1 MALIP
6 LIIIIVFVVMI
17 IIASIF
23 AFAFIK
29 KYSGVVP
36 QDDILKQ
43 LQNYQNLL
51 KNGFITQ
58 EEFEEKKREL
68 LSSRKR

>member
-6 LIIIIVFVVMI
+6 LIIIIMFVVMI

>member
-1 MALIP
+1 MAMIP
-6 LIIIIVFVVMI
+6 LIVIIMFIVMI
-17 IIASIF
+17 IIASVF
-23 AFAFIK
+23 AFVFIK
-29 KYSGVVP
+29 KYSGVTP
-36 QDDILKQ
+36 QDDISKQ

-51 KNGFITQ
+51 ENGFITQ

>member
-6 LIIIIVFVVMI
+6 LIIIIMFIVMI
-17 IIASIF
+17 AVASVF

-29 KYSGVVP
+29 KYSGAAS
-36 QDDILKQ
+36 QDDISKQ

-51 KNGFITQ
+51 ENGFITR

-68 LSSRKR
+68 LDSRTR